1 MKPKGLSVLFTFI
14 TLVLTA
20 LFSSWLILEII
31 ILVLVLSFS
40 GHGVIWPKSNSSEN
54 SLWFG
59 LFWGLTIGILSYPI
73 WQQTGLIQIFPKLL
87 GQV

>member
-14 TLVLTA
+14 TLALTA

-40 GHGVIWPKSNSSEN
+40 GCGVIWPKSKSTEN
-54 SLWFG
+54 YL
-59 LFWGLTIGILSYPI
+59 
-73 WQQTGLIQIFPKLL
+73 
-87 GQV
+87 